1 VSNKGNKEYDVVI
14 IGAGIIGLFIAYYL
28 SKTNVRTL
36 VIEKEVEPGF
46 GVSKGHAG
54 VIHVIQL
61 PFKSLRSRLALEGNR
76 KYQKIVNEL
85 GVEFRRVNTILVAI
99 NPLHLILL
107 PILYLYLKRGLR
119 GRYNI
124 KILFSRDKIRKYE
137 PNISRRVYGGIL
149 IEGYGIIDSFDLVY
163 SLYRYS
169 SLNGVEFRFGYK
181 VVDICSDDDF
191 IVVYTDD
198 GKKFYTRY
206 LINAAGLYAD
216 EIANKIGDEIKYE
229 YGKGVMI
236 VFLEKISKNILAP
249 IYLKPDPKTKGGA
262 IIPTIDGKSIWGPN
276 LKIVNDKRDNSVH
289 EEDIKIIRKKFMKII
304 EIKPSKIIKA
314 YAGVRPIP
322 EGDDFIIRYSKKN
335 NRIIHVAGIESPG
348 LTAAPAIAETVL
360 DMLRKAGLNYE
371 NKECLMYSK
380 TIYSK
385 RLILSEYKLGK
396 GDYIIS
402 PYSKVSRD
410 DVRKAVK
417 DGVKTLQGLTFRL
430 KLGFDEEQ
438 YTPFIWMGIKAL
450 AEELGVTPDKITLR
464 GGKSWMVKRY

>member
-1 VSNKGNKEYDVVI
+1 LKNKRNKEYDVII

-28 SKTNVRTL
+28 SKTKVRTL
-36 VIEKEVEPGF
+36 VIEKEIEPGF

-76 KYQKIVNEL
+76 KYDKIVNEL
-85 GVEFRRVNTILVAI
+85 GIEFRRVNTILVAI
-99 NPLHLILL
+99 NPLYLILL
-107 PILYLYLKRGLR
+107 PIIYLYLKRGLR
-119 GRYNI
+119 RRYNI
-124 KILFSRDKIRKYE
+124 KILFSRHKIKKYE
-137 PNISRRVYGGIL
+137 PNISRKVYGGIL
-149 IEGYGIIDSFDLVY
+149 VEGYGVIDSFDLIY
-163 SLYRYS
+163 SLYKYS
-169 SLNGVEFRFGYK
+169 RMNGVEFRFGCK
-181 VVDICSDDDF
+181 VVNISSGDDF
-191 IVVYTDD
+191 IIIYTNN
-198 GKKFYTRY
+198 GEEFYTRY

-216 EIANKIGDEIKYE
+216 ELADKIGDKIKYE

-236 VFLEKISKNILAP
+236 IFLEKSSENILAP

-276 LKIVNDKRDNSVH
+276 LRIVEDKEDNSVQ
-289 EEDIKIIRKKFMKII
+289 EEDIEVIRKKFMNII
-304 EIKPSKIIKA
+304 KMKPFKIIKA

-322 EGDDFIIRYSKKN
+322 EGDDFIIRYSEKD

-348 LTAAPAIAETVL
+348 LTAAPAIAETAL
-360 DMLRKAGLNYE
+360 NMLKKAGLKYE
-371 NKECLMYSK
+371 NKKSLRYSK
-380 TIYSK
+380 TIYWR
-385 RLILSEYKLGK
+385 RLILSGYKLSK

-417 DGVKTLQGLTFRL
+417 DGVKTLQGLMFRL
-430 KLGFDEEQ
+430 KIGFDEEQ
-438 YTPFIWMGIKAL
+438 YTPFIWAGIKAL

-464 GGKSWMVKRY
+464 GGNSWIVKKY